1 MQRAEEDAVAI
12 NYDWPSQSETK
23 LLGKR
28 YHRLDGPWKVRGT
41 AEYAYDRN
49 LDGMLVARLVTCP
62 HAHAK
67 ITAID
72 IEPAKRVKGFR
83 AAEIINPV
91 GTELQWTGQE
101 VLAVA
106 ADTEEA
112 ARDCAAA
119 IKVSYEVMPHW
130 MGDADVK
137 KAGEKNRV
145 QPAEDKEEGD
155 IVKGFEEAEVTHDGY
170 YGLAMITHC
179 CLEPHGQVVD
189 WKDDEITVYAST
201 QAVSRI
207 SADLAKSLAEDE
219 RFKDVKANQIRCI
232 TPVMGGG
239 FGSKFNIDTWGI
251 ACAKLSK
258 VTGRPVKLMLDRDEE
273 LMVAGSRP
281 SDYGNIK
288 VGAKKDGTLT
298 AFEAE
303 TWSTGGVAG
312 RGAPPLPYIFQDI
325 PNRKTRHLNVST
337 NTGPARAWRAPNHPQ
352 AAALTMT
359 ALTDLAAKL
368 DMDPFDF
375 FKKNLGFTPRAEV
388 YTEEMDKAAELMGW
402 KSKYHK
408 PGDGGKGHI
417 KRGVGMSMHTW
428 AGRPH
433 DSQCQV
439 SIEPD
444 GSVTAAL
451 ASQDLGVGN
460 RTVIA
465 AVLAETV
472 GLPLHDVTVEI
483 GDSALPPSGA
493 SGGSTTVGGVS
504 ASTRRA
510 ATHALRKLAEVVA
523 PDLGVSADD
532 IAVGDGKLFAASD
545 PSKSV
550 SWAEACRKLGTRTI
564 SEMGS
569 QPARDQGKL
578 NDSGVGGVQM
588 AEVSVDV
595 ETGIVKVEK
604 MVAVQDVG
612 YVIALE
618 QAESQVYGALIQGI
632 CWALYEERVYDEL
645 TGTYLNADMEFYKLA
660 GVGDIGELVV
670 HMVQGPYDDRGV
682 IGLGEPPAISPGAA
696 ISNAVQNALGIR
708 VPTLPMTAERVL
720 AAIEKG
726 GMA

>member
-1 MQRAEEDAVAI
+1 MAI

-23 LLGKR
+23 ILGKR
-28 YHRLDGPWKVRGT
+28 FNRLDGPWKVRGT

-83 AAEIINPV
+83 AAEIITPV
-91 GTELQWTGQE
+91 GTELQWTHQE
-101 VLAVA
+101 VLAIA

-112 ARDCAAA
+112 ARDCALAV
-119 IKVSYEVMPHW
+119 KVSYEVLPHW
-130 MGDADVK
+130 MGDEDVK
-137 KAGEKNRV
+137 KAGAHNRV
-145 QPAEDKEEGD
+145 QPAEDKEDGD
-155 IVKGFEEAEVTHDGY
+155 VVKGFEEAEVTHEGY

-189 WKDDEITVYAST
+189 WKENGEIWVYAST

-207 SADLAKSLAEDE
+207 SADLAKSLTEDE

-239 FGSKFNIDTWGI
+239 FGSKFNIDTWGV

-258 VTGRPVKLMLDRDEE
+258 VTGKPVKLMLDRREE
-273 LMVAGSRP
+273 LAVAGSRP
-281 SDYGNIK
+281 SDFGHIK

-368 DMDPFDF
+368 DMDPFEL

-388 YTEEMDKAAELMGW
+388 YSAEMDKAAELFGW
-402 KSKYHK
+402 KQKFHK
-408 PGDGGKGHI
+408 PGDGKGHI
-417 KRGVGMSMHTW
+417 KRGVGMSIHTW

-433 DSQCQV
+433 DSTCRV

-444 GSVTAAL
+444 GSVTAGL

-472 GLPLHDVTVEI
+472 GLPLADVKVEI
-483 GDSALPPSGA
+483 GDSVLPPSGA
-493 SGGSTTVGGVS
+493 SGGSTTVGGVT

-510 ATHALRKLAEVVA
+510 AIHALRKLAEVVA
-523 PDLGVSADD
+523 PDLGVAADD
-532 IAVGDGKLFAASD
+532 ITVADGKVFAASD
-545 PSKSV
+545 TSKSL
-550 SWAEACRKLGTRTI
+550 SWKDACRKLGTKTI
-564 SEMGS
+564 SEMGA

-588 AEVSVDV
+588 AEVSVDT
-595 ETGIVKVEK
+595 ETGIVKCEK

-612 YVIALE
+612 YVVALE

-632 CWALYEERVYDEL
+632 AWALFEERVYDQM
-645 TGTYLNADMEFYKLA
+645 TGAYLNADMEFYKLS
-660 GVGDIGELVV
+660 GIGDIGELVV

-696 ISNAVQNALGIR
+696 LSNAVQNALGVR
-708 VPTLPMTAERVL
+708 VPTMPMTADRVL

-726 GMA
+726 GLS

>member
-1 MQRAEEDAVAI
+1 MAI

-28 YHRLDGPWKVRGT
+28 YNRLDGPWKVRGT
-41 AEYAYDRN
+41 AEYAHDRN
-49 LDGMLVARLVTCP
+49 LDGMLFAKLVVCP

-67 ITAID
+67 ITGID

-83 AAEIINPV
+83 AAEVINPV

-112 ARDCAAA
+112 ARDCADAVR
-119 IKVSYEVMPHW
+119 VSYEVMPHW
-130 MGDADVK
+130 MGDEDVK

-155 IVKGFEEAEVTHDGY
+155 IVKGFEEAEVTHEGY

-189 WKDDEITVYAST
+189 WKDDEVTVYAST

-207 SADLAKSLAEDE
+207 SADLAKNLAEDE

-239 FGSKFNIDTWGI
+239 FGSKFNIDTWGV

-258 VTGRPVKLMLDRDEE
+258 VTGRPVKLMLDRNEE

-288 VGAKKDGTLT
+288 IGAKKDGTLT

-359 ALTDLAAKL
+359 ALTDMAGKL

-388 YTEEMDKAAELMGW
+388 YSAEMDKAAELFGW
-402 KSKYHK
+402 TSKYHK
-408 PGDGGKGHI
+408 PGDSGNGHI

-433 DSQCQV
+433 DSTCQV

-451 ASQDLGVGN
+451 ASQDLGVGC
-460 RTVIA
+460 RTVIG

-472 GLPLHDVTVEI
+472 GLGLNDVTVEI

-493 SGGSTTVGGVS
+493 SGGSTTTGGVS

-523 PDLGVSADD
+523 PDLGVEAED
-532 IAVGDGKLFAASD
+532 IAVADGKVFAASD
-545 PSKSV
+545 PSKSL
-550 SWAEACRKLGTRTI
+550 SWADACRKLGTRTI
-564 SEMGS
+564 AEMGQ

-588 AEVSVDV
+588 AEVSVDT

-612 YVIALE
+612 YVIALKE
-618 QAESQVYGALIQGI
+618 AESQVYGALIQGI
-632 CWALYEERVYDEL
+632 AWALYEQRIYDEM
-645 TGTYLNADMEFYKLA
+645 TGKYLNADMEFYKLT
-660 GVGDIGELVV
+660 GIGDTGELVV

-696 ISNAVQNALGIR
+696 LSNAVQNALGVR
-708 VPTLPMTAERVL
+708 VSILPMTPDKVL

-726 GMA
+726 GMT

>member
-1 MQRAEEDAVAI
+1 MAI
-12 NYDWPSQSETK
+12 DYQWPSQSETK
-23 LLGKR
+23 ILGKR
-28 YHRLDGPWKVRGT
+28 YNRLDGPWKVRGT

-49 LDGMLVARLVTCP
+49 LDGMLVARLVTSP

-83 AAEIINPV
+83 AAELIHDV
-91 GTELQWTGQE
+91 GAELQWIGQE
-101 VLAVA
+101 ILAVA
-106 ADTEEA
+106 ADSEEA
-112 ARDCAAA
+112 ARDCVAAVR
-119 IKVSYEVMPHW
+119 VSYEVLPHW
-130 MGDADVK
+130 VGDEDVK
-137 KAGEKNRV
+137 RAGEKNRV
-145 QPAEDKEEGD
+145 KPAEDKEEGD
-155 IVKGFEEAEVTHDGY
+155 IVKGFNEAEVTHEGY
-170 YGLAMITHC
+170 YGLPTITHC

-189 WKDDEITVYAST
+189 WKGDKITVYAST

-207 SADLAKSLAEDE
+207 AGDLAKNLAEDE
-219 RFKDVKANQIRCI
+219 RFKDVKANQIRVI

-239 FGSKFNIDTWGI
+239 FGSKFNIDTWGV

-258 VTGRPVKLMLDRDEE
+258 ATGRPVKLMLDRDEE
-273 LMVAGSRP
+273 LMVAGGRP

-298 AFEAE
+298 AYEAE

-312 RGAPPLPYIFQDI
+312 RGAPPVPYIFQDI

-352 AAALTMT
+352 AAVLTMT

-368 DMDPFDF
+368 EMDPFDL

-388 YTEEMDKAAELMGW
+388 YSMELDKAAELMGW

-408 PGDGGKGHI
+408 PGDGKGHI
-417 KRGVGMSMHTW
+417 KRGVGLSMHTW

-433 DSQCQV
+433 DSTCRV
-439 SIEPD
+439 SIEAD

-472 GLPLHDVTVEI
+472 GLGLHDVTVEM
-483 GDSALPPSGA
+483 GDSVLPVSGA

-523 PDLGVSADD
+523 PDLGVSAEDVA
-532 IAVGDGKLFAASD
+532 IADGKVFAASD
-545 PSKSV
+545 PSKSL
-550 SWAEACRKLGTRTI
+550 SWQDACRKLGPKTI
-564 SEMGS
+564 SEMGA

-588 AEVSVDV
+588 AEVTVDT
-595 ETGIVKVEK
+595 ETGVVRVDK

-612 YVIALE
+612 YVIALD

-632 CWALYEERVYDEL
+632 AWALYEERIYDEM
-645 TGTYLNADMEFYKLA
+645 TGKYLNADMEFYKLP

-708 VPTLPMTAERVL
+708 VPTLPLTADRVL

>member
-1 MQRAEEDAVAI
+1 MAI
-12 NYDWPSQSETK
+12 NYEWPSQSETK

-28 YHRLDGPWKVRGT
+28 YNRLDGPWKVRGT

-49 LDGMLVARLVTCP
+49 LDGMLVARLVTSP

-67 ITAID
+67 VTAID
-72 IEPAKRVKGFR
+72 IESAKRVKGFR
-83 AAEIINPV
+83 AAEMINPV
-91 GTELQWTGQE
+91 GTELQWVGQE

-119 IKVSYEVMPHW
+119 VKVSYEVLPHW
-130 MGDADVK
+130 VGDEDVK

-155 IVKGFEEAEVTHDGY
+155 IQKGFADAEVTHEGY
-170 YGLAMITHC
+170 YGLATITHC
-179 CLEPHGQVVD
+179 CLEPHGQVVH

-239 FGSKFNIDTWGI
+239 FGSKFNIDTWGV

-273 LMVAGSRP
+273 LMVAGGRP
-281 SDYGNIK
+281 SDFGNIK

-359 ALTDLAAKL
+359 AITDLAAKL
-368 DMDPFDF
+368 KMDPFDV

-388 YTEEMDKAAELMGW
+388 YSMEMDKAAELFDW
-402 KSKYHK
+402 KSKYHA
-408 PGDGGKGHI
+408 PGDGKGHI

-433 DSQCQV
+433 DSTCRV

-451 ASQDLGVGN
+451 ASQDLGVGC

-465 AVLAETV
+465 AVLAETT
-472 GLPLHDVTVEI
+472 GLGLDQVTVEM
-483 GDSALPPSGA
+483 GDSKLPPSGA

-523 PDLGVSADD
+523 PDLGVGADD
-532 IAVGDGKLFAASD
+532 IAVGDGKMFAASD

-550 SWAEACRKLGTRTI
+550 SWADACRKLGTRTI
-564 SEMGS
+564 SEMGA

-588 AEVSVDV
+588 AEVSVDT

-612 YVIALE
+612 YVIALD
-618 QAESQVYGALIQGI
+618 QAESQVYGAIIQGI
-632 CWALYEERVYDEL
+632 AWALYEERIYDQM
-645 TGTYLNADMEFYKLA
+645 TGKYLNADMEFYKLS
-660 GVGDIGELVV
+660 GIGDIGELVV

-696 ISNAVQNALGIR
+696 LSNAVHNALGIR
-708 VPTLPMTAERVL
+708 VPTLPMTADRVL